1 MKYDFEL
8 SLDEHTSVGKI
19 LAQIDDNSKVLE
31 FGPGNGRMTKYLVEK
46 KQCDVSIVEFDEE
59 LYNFVMQFAKEG
71 FLGNIEE
78 YRWTD
83 HFDFKSFDYIVF
95 ADVLEHLTNPEKT
108 LEQVLPFLAENG
120 RILISFPNIA
130 HNSVLIDLFNN
141 KLNLNKYGLLDA
153 THNTFYTQSGFE
165 ALFARLG
172 LNIAVEDYTYSQVGQ
187 NEIDASYADLPV
199 TSRYDFKNRMFGEVY
214 QYFYSLSLN
223 PVANPIRKTPENS
236 NFVEHVRLE
245 YAYPDRTESSVLLL
259 NNRTGES
266 KEMTL
271 DVPVDVQS
279 IKLYPSNEASIVH
292 FKSLIKEKELRSI
305 ETNALWQND
314 SIYVFED
321 AKGYFLIDGKYVANQ
336 KLTLNFDF
344 LFEGQYTDIQ
354 EQIIHY
360 SVKQKQEVKKL
371 QEELVALE
379 KKNNDKVQFMAERYN
394 EVVSAQK
401 NDGWLSGSTTPKKE
415 RDALITLNI
424 ETVENDEELNQAI
437 IKGWGFSNKT
447 KEPLRFA
454 LQSNEGAFYKVTS
467 IKRQDVIDI
476 NELSEDVAYGFIIE
490 IENYQIDK
498 MVHLIITTANDEKI
512 YMPVNRYNLAELSFA
527 KRSRILLGAIRRK
540 GIIGALR
547 AYKERN
553 NQQDAYEKWIL
564 ANEQYDNEQILQEIA
579 QWQFQPKISIVI
591 PVYNVEEKW
600 LNVCIESLQ
609 KQFYTN
615 WELCIADDA
624 SSKEYIRPL
633 LEDFMRLDDRIKVV
647 FREENGHI
655 SEATNSALGIT
666 TGDYIGFMDND
677 DELAPN
683 ALFEVVKALNEDN
696 QIDFIYTDEDKI
708 STRGKR
714 FDPFFKPDWN
724 SELLLGHNYITHFV
738 VVKKDLVLRQVGGLR
753 DEFNGSQDY
762 DFVLRATEAA
772 NKIYHIPKILYHWRT
787 VETSVAFD
795 PQSKEYAYT
804 AGQRAIE
811 AALERRDILGTVQM
825 TKNYGAYKVNYQFN
839 VKPKVSILFVG
850 PVDKQAAALQR
861 FVEKTYYNNVEF
873 LVSKEL
879 KESVGQV
886 DNRIVFVEGES
897 LNQQAASATG
907 EYLAFVSEYVEPE
920 NSRWLNELMNF
931 GQKLDVGL
939 VGGKVI
945 NQFDTILNVGIS
957 IDQATKSLF
966 YEQRGISNKSIGYY
980 FRPVLPREL
989 QAVTEDCML
998 IRKSDFEKVSG
1009 FNESLGTQLMGV
1021 DLSLKVQ
1028 GLSKKI
1034 VFTPYAEMI
1043 ALEGICHLEGKD
1055 SAKKLFDIWTSEQLS
1070 DDYKNP
1076 NSLN

>member
-19 LAQIDDNSKVLE
+19 LAQIEDNSKVLE
-31 FGPGNGRMTKYLVEK
+31 FGPGNGRMTKYLIEK
-46 KQCDVSIVEFDEE
+46 KHCDVSIVEFDEE
-59 LYNFVMQFAKEG
+59 LYNFVMQFAQDG
-71 FLGNIEE
+71 FIGNIEE
-78 YRWTD
+78 YNWTKY
-83 HFDFKSFDYIVF
+83 FNQKSFDYIVF
-95 ADVLEHLTNPEKT
+95 ADVLEHLSNPEKT
-108 LEQVLPFLAENG
+108 LEQVIPFLAEDG
-120 RILISFPNIA
+120 KILVSFPNIA

-141 KLNLNKYGLLDA
+141 KLNWNKYGLLDA

-165 ALFARLG
+165 ELFQRLG

-187 NEIDASYADLPV
+187 NEIDSSYADLPV
-199 TSRYDFKNRMFGEVY
+199 TARYDFKNRLFGEVY
-214 QYFYSLSLN
+214 QYFYSLTLN
-223 PVANPIRKTPENS
+223 TVENPIRKLPENS

-245 YAYPDRTESSVLLL
+245 YTYSDRIESNVLLL
-259 NNRTGES
+259 NNYTGES
-266 KEMTL
+266 KEMVL
-271 DVPVDVQS
+271 DVPSDVQS
-279 IKLYPSNEASIVH
+279 MKLYPSAEASIIR
-292 FKSLIKEKELRSI
+292 FKGLVKEKELRSI

-314 SIYVFED
+314 SVYVFED
-321 AKGYFLIDGKYVANQ
+321 EKGYFHIDGKYVANQ
-336 KLTLNFDF
+336 KLTLVFDF
-344 LFEGQYTDIQ
+344 LFEGQYTDVQ
-354 EQIIHY
+354 DQIIHY

-371 QEELVALE
+371 QEELIALE
-379 KKNNDKVQFMAERYN
+379 KKNNDKIQFMAERYN
-394 EVVSAQK
+394 EAVSTK
-401 NDGWLSGSTTPKKE
+401 SNNGWLNGSTTPKKE

-424 ETVENDEELNQAI
+424 ETIENDEELNQAI
-437 IKGWGFSNKT
+437 IKGWGYSNKT

-454 LQSNEGAFYKVTS
+454 LQSNEGAFYKVTP

-476 NELSEDVAYGFIIE
+476 NELQEDVEYGFIIE

-498 MVHLIITTANDEKI
+498 MVHLIITTANDEKV
-512 YMPVNRYNLAELSFA
+512 YLPVNRYNLAELGLA
-527 KRSRILLGAIRRK
+527 KRIRLLLGAIRRK
-540 GIIGALR
+540 GIVGTLR
-547 AYKERN
+547 SYKDRN
-553 NQQDAYEKWIL
+553 NQQDAYEKWIR
-564 ANEQYDNEQILQEIA
+564 ANEQYDNEQMLQEIA

-609 KQFYTN
+609 NQFYTN

-624 SSKEYIRPL
+624 SSKEYIKPL
-633 LEDFMRLDDRIKVV
+633 LEDFMTQDDRIKVV
-647 FREENGHI
+647 FREQNGHI
-655 SEATNSALGIT
+655 SEATNSALGIA

-696 QIDFIYTDEDKI
+696 EIDFIYTDEDKI

-714 FDPFFKPDWN
+714 FDPFFKPNWN

-738 VVKKDLVLRQVGGLR
+738 VVKKELVLQQVGGLR

-772 NKIYHIPKILYHWRT
+772 NKIHHISKILYHWRT

-795 PQSKEYAYT
+795 PQSKEYAYV

-811 AALERRDILGTVQM
+811 AALERRGVLGTVQM

-839 VKPKVSILFVG
+839 VKPKVSIIFIG
-850 PVDKQAAALQR
+850 PVDKRVAALQR

-873 LVSKEL
+873 LMPKEL
-879 KESVGQV
+879 ENSIGQL
-886 DNRIVFVEGES
+886 DNRVIFVESES
-897 LNQQAASATG
+897 LNEQASRATG

-931 GQKLDVGL
+931 GQKSNVGL

-945 NQFDTILNVGIS
+945 NQFDTVLNVGVS
-957 IDQATKSLF
+957 INQETNSLF
-966 YEQRGISNKSIGYY
+966 YEQRGVSNKSIGYY
-980 FRPVLPREL
+980 FRPALPREL

-1009 FNESLGTQLMGV
+1009 FNESLGIQLMGV

-1028 GLSKKI
+1028 DLSKKI

-1043 ALEGICHLEGKD
+1043 ALEGISHLDGKD
-1055 SAKKLFDIWTSEQLS
+1055 NAKKLFDIWTSEQLYDS
-1070 DDYKNP
+1070 YKNP